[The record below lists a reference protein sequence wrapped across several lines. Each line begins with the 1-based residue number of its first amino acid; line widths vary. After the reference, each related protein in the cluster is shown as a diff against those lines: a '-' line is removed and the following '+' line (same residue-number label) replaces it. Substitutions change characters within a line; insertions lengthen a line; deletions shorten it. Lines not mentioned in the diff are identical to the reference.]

1 MRWAFGRLG
10 VCATNQLNV
19 VALIN
24 IVSSDG
30 KRVFAD
36 LMPPPLQFVLV
47 HVSWSARESNT
58 AIESK
63 TVLSLR
69 LLELEC

>member
-30 KRVFAD
+30 KRAFAD
-36 LMPPPLQFVLV
+36 LMPPPLRFV

-63 TVLSLR
+63 PVLSLR
-69 LLELEC
+69 MLELEC